1 MISDED
7 VEKLAREYA
16 DDCEIP
22 VTGGP
27 RRNQEIGFEAGFR
40 ACEKMMAEKFPSE
53 LNANEEVWKRIT
65 KHEDR
70 KAPSGL
76 PEYIIKDVTADA
88 YWMACYNWL
97 KQKLLGDK

>member
-1 MISDED
+1 MISDDEL
-7 VEKLAREYA
+7 EKLADLYIASQTDNWESMA
-16 DDCEIP
+16 DVES
-22 VTGGP
+22 
-27 RRNQEIGFEAGFR
+27 FKAGFR